1 MSSSQEDKV
10 VVEEEDRLGC
20 DVPVPDDGD
29 DKEGRSDSVDV
40 EESKEPAPDPV
51 LADDFVDEE
60 GMKETEDGLTS
71 EQLAERFDAAKKLKE
86 EGNKQFQE
94 EKYEESIKLYTKAL
108 LQCPLQEK
116 EYRAILYGNRAAAKI
131 KYGLTAR
138 ESAIEDCTKSL
149 ENSDKYMKSLIRRA
163 KLYEELDKLD
173 EAFADY
179 KRIVELDSSNHEA
192 RAAVQRLPPI
202 INERNEKL
210 KEEMMGKLKDLGNLV
225 LRPFG
230 LSTSNFQLQPT
241 EAGGYTINFK
251 K

>member
-1 MSSSQEDKV
+1 MSSSQQQEGQV
-10 VVEEEDRLGC
+10 VPEEVRVVCE
-20 DVPVPDDGD
+20 DVPVPDD
-29 DKEGRSDSVDV
+29 KEGGGEDSVDV
-40 EESKEPAPDPV
+40 EESKEPDPDPV

-94 EKYEESIKLYTKAL
+94 ENYEESIKLYTKAL

-116 EYRAILYGNRAAAKI
+116 DYRALLYSNRAAAKI
-131 KYGLTAR
+131 KYGSTAR

-149 ENSDKYMKSLIRRA
+149 ENNDKYMKSLIRRA

-173 EAFADY
+173 EALADY
-179 KRIVELDSSNHEA
+179 KRIFELDPSNHEA
-192 RAAVQRLPPI
+192 RAAIQRLPPI

-210 KEEMMGKLKDLGNLV
+210 KEEMMGKLKDLGNMV

-230 LSTSNFQLQPT
+230 LSTNNFQLQPT

>member
-10 VVEEEDRLGC
+10 VEEDRLGC
-20 DVPVPDDGD
+20 DVPKEE
-29 DKEGRSDSVDV
+29 DKEDSVDV
-40 EESKEPAPDPV
+40 EESKGPDPEPL

-60 GMKETEDGLTS
+60 EMKVIESSLTT
-71 EQLAERFDAAKKLKE
+71 EQLAERFDAVKNLKE

-116 EYRAILYGNRAAAKI
+116 EYRAVLYANRSAAKI
-131 KYGLTAR
+131 KYGPSAR

-149 ENSDKYMKSLIRRA
+149 ENNDKYMKSLIRRA

-179 KRIVELDSSNHEA
+179 KRIFELDPSNNEA

-210 KEEMMGKLKDLGNLV
+210 KEEMMGKLKDLGNMV

-230 LSTSNFQLQPT
+230 LSTNNFQLQPT